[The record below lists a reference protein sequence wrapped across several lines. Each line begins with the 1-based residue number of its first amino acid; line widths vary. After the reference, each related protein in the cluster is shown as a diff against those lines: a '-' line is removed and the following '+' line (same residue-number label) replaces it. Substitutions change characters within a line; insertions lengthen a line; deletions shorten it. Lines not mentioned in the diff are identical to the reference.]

1 MIIPAPAAHEM
12 KKRAKKGARTMYQPD
27 QQAHE
32 PKGPTTGPLRP
43 VIVVMDTIDDEEDPR
58 LDAGMPPPQGDDE
71 EQDRLSPVP
80 EEERD
85 APPPAQQSEEPSAPD
100 DDEPTTSTSPSPR
113 EPRPLSLPAATAH
126 AQRPSSLLLAG
137 SLGISLILLAVTIGI
152 LLSVNPES
160 LGPIITLLPGITPT
174 ASVTLTPAQARLH
187 TSVSLTAVTGTP
199 DPTRGQV
206 RARLLSEQS
215 PSLTRTV
222 PATGHGHTRAQQAG
236 GSLTFYNAAPYTQ
249 TVAAGTV
256 LTGADGVQL
265 VTDQAAFLP
274 AANLPAV
281 GMATVPAQAVQV
293 GSQGNIAPLS
303 LNGLCCVAGV
313 SVKNTGTFTGGQLA
327 RDYPVVARQDVEVV
341 VTQESSILTGRAQ
354 ARLQADVRPGEQLIA
369 PAQCHPGVST
379 DHPVGSEAAHI
390 TLALTITCQGE
401 VYDQQAVQQL
411 ASAALSAQ
419 ARTTLGTGYSMQG
432 SITTV
437 ITQVA
442 TTEAAHG
449 TLSLLVS
456 AQGTWSYQ
464 FSSVQISQ
472 LTRKI
477 AGLSR
482 QEAVSLLKHDAHIQ
496 AVSITQTWNASRL
509 PTDPA
514 HIQVMVLG
522 NVGG

>member
-1 MIIPAPAAHEM
+1 VKK
-12 KKRAKKGARTMYQPD
+12 KKREHAKKGARTMQQAD

-43 VIVVMDTIDDEEDPR
+43 VIVVMDTIDDEEEDPR
-58 LDAGMPPPQGDDE
+58 LNEATPPPPQSEDDE
-71 EQDRLSPVP
+71 EQDRLPPVP
-80 EEERD
+80 AEEEHS
-85 APPPAQQSEEPSAPD
+85 APLPPQPKEPGTPD
-100 DDEPTTSTSPSPR
+100 DDEPTTPGPPSPR
-113 EPRPLSLPAATAH
+113 EPRPLSLPKATA
-126 AQRPSSLLLAG
+126 RPHRPRSLLIALI
-137 SLGISLILLAVTIGI
+137 GISLMLLGVAVGI
-152 LLSVNPES
+152 LLVVSPAS
-160 LGPIITLLPGITPT
+160 LDAVMTLLPGISPR
-174 ASVTLTPAQARLH
+174 ASVTLTPAQAHQH

-199 DPTRGQV
+199 DPTREQV

-215 PSLTRTV
+215 PAFTQTV
-222 PATGHGHTRAQQAG
+222 STSGRGHTRAQAAG
-236 GSLTFYNAAPYTQ
+236 GTLTFYNAVPYTQ

-256 LTGADGVQL
+256 LTGTDGVQL
-265 VTDQAAFLP
+265 VTGQAALLP

-293 GSQGNIAPLS
+293 GQEGNIAPLD

-313 SVKNTGTFTGGQLA
+313 SVKNTDAFTGGQLA
-327 RDYPVVARQDVEVV
+327 RDYPVVARQDVEAV
-341 VTQESSILTGRAQ
+341 VTQESSTLTQEAQ

-369 PAQCHPGVST
+369 LAQCHPNVST
-379 DHPVGSEAAHI
+379 DHPVGSEATHVTI
-390 TLALTITCQGE
+390 TLTLTCQGE
-401 VYDQQAVQQL
+401 VYDQQAVEQL

-432 SITTV
+432 PITTS

-456 AQGTWSYQ
+456 AQGTWAYQ
-464 FSSVQISQ
+464 FSAAQISQ
-472 LTRKI
+472 LSRQI
-477 AGLSR
+477 AGLPR

-496 AVSITQTWNASRL
+496 AVSITQTWNANTL
-509 PTDPA
+509 PTDPT

-522 NVGG
+522 DVGG